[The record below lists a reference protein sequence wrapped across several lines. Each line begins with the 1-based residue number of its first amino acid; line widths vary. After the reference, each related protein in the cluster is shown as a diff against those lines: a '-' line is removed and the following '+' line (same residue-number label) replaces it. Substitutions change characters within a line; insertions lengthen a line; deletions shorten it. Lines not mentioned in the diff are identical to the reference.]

1 MRKIIIT
8 PAKSILVGEMPK
20 GCKLCITGEKLV
32 LFVSG
37 LCPRDCFYCTLSDK
51 RKDVDSAWA
60 NEQPINCDED
70 VLNEARLCTAKGAG
84 ITGGEPLLPATIK
97 KTLHYIALLKKTFGK
112 EFHIHLYTSGIGMS
126 EPVLQQLQDVG
137 LDEIRFHLDI
147 ERPIT
152 SFSAFWVTPKS
163 FSSFARNDFQ
173 PSAENE
179 ENWNIFLPAL
189 NHNFDVGVEIPCIP
203 GTLEILKKMALF
215 LDSRGVKFLNLNEF
229 EFSEHQYEVMQ
240 KRGFKIA
247 DGGLRQAKGSREL
260 AQKILSFASTN
271 CKQLSVHFCPSMLKD
286 VYQYTNR
293 IKRRAKSIKKPFET
307 VTEEGLLKKGAVFAD
322 ISKLDFLPES
332 ELFER
337 KDMNRI
343 ETSEKN
349 ARIAAKKGFKA
360 AIVLELPTAE
370 GFDIELEPLDAKAK
384 EMHR

>member
-1 MRKIIIT
+1 MKLFNVLLSMISMRKIMMT
-8 PAKSILVGEMPK
+8 PAKSILVGELPE

-37 LCPRDCFYCTLSDK
+37 LCPRDCFYCTLSGK

-70 VLNEARLCTAKGAG
+70 VLKEARLCQARGAG
-84 ITGGEPLLPATIK
+84 ITGGEPLLPATIR
-97 KTLHYIALLKKTFGK
+97 KTLHYIALLKKTFDK

-126 EPVLQQLQDVG
+126 EPVLTQLEDAG

-147 ERPIT
+147 E
-152 SFSAFWVTPKS
+152 K
-163 FSSFARNDFQ
+163 
-173 PSAENE
+173 ENTWSILE
-179 ENWNIFLPAL
+179 PAL
-189 NHNFDVGVEIPCIP
+189 AHKFDVGVEIPCIP
-203 GTLEILKKMALF
+203 GTLEILKKMVLF
-215 LDSRGVKFLNLNEF
+215 LDSRDVKFINLNEF
-229 EFSEHQYEVMQ
+229 EFSEHQYEAMQ
-240 KRGFKIA
+240 KRGFIIA
-247 DGGLRQAKGSREL
+247 DGALRQAKGSREL
-260 AQKILSFASTN
+260 AQKILSFAANN
-271 CKQLSVHFCPSMLKD
+271 CKNLSVHFCPSMLKD

-307 VTEEGLLKKGAVFAD
+307 ITEEGLLKKGVVFAD
-322 ISKLDFLPES
+322 IKELDFLPKS
-332 ELFER
+332 EMFER
-337 KDMNRI
+337 TEMNRI

-384 EMHR
+384 KSQQ